1 MNKIRFS
8 FSLGVFLLII
18 CRNVSDKVLIKEESK
33 QIEEASISEEIKN
46 FEEDLN
52 KYKLAKSNGGSLNKM
67 NNINNN
73 KQNGFSLINQNY
85 AANFYSTTNKKV
97 KSKNFIIPNSES
109 SKSDISFNKKFS
121 NSKTNMNNL
130 KISNEG
136 SSSDLKAI
144 KKNK

>member
-1 MNKIRFS
+1 M
-8 FSLGVFLLII
+8 GVFLLII